1 MGLILIIILSLHP
14 EISLLHYL
22 LNILSVLSFDNL
34 LPWSAAVFKFVSIVK
49 SLLSFIIPPSP
60 PSALSREVKI
70 NLH

>member
-34 LPWSAAVFKFVSIVK
+34 WPWSALFKFV
-49 SLLSFIIPPSP
+49 L
-60 PSALSREVKI
+60 
-70 NLH
+70 